1 MSHGYSENF
10 PWRQSE
16 AATRGVLWN
25 KLSLKVLQILLEDSC
40 VGVSF

>member
-1 MSHGYSENF
+1 MSRGYSENLS
-10 PWRQSE
+10 WRQSE

-25 KLSLKVLQILLEDSC
+25 KLFLKVPQILLEDGC